1 MKINNLPNFKL
12 RSLEGVSEEFLNL
25 GIADFHSAVSYVG
38 EIPYGRTSD
47 RSNYK
52 LVLKEGIGTCST
64 KHALLA
70 QLCIEQEVNEI
81 SLVIGMYRMNEINT
95 PGVGAVLNSHN
106 LEYIPEAH
114 CYLDYDNNRFDFTR
128 ISVTSEPIQEFLVE
142 KIINP
147 EDIGEHKTNFH
158 KEFLK
163 QWIEKEKLSCDFEHL
178 WKIREDCIKALS
190 NQ

>member
-12 RSLEGVSEEFLNL
+12 RSLKGVSYEFVNL

-38 EIPYGRTSD
+38 ELPYGRTSD
-47 RSNYK
+47 RSDYR
-52 LVLKEGIGTCST
+52 LVLTEGIGTCST

-70 QLCIEQEVNEI
+70 QLCLEQDINEI
-81 SLVIGMYRMNEINT
+81 SLVIGMYKMNELNT
-95 PGVGAVLNSHN
+95 PGVGAVLSLHN

-114 CYLDYDNNRFDFTR
+114 CYLNYDNNRFDFTR
-128 ISVTSEPIQEFLVE
+128 MLVGSVPIQEFLVE

-147 EDIGEHKTNFH
+147 EDIGEYKVNFH
-158 KEFLK
+158 KRFIK
-163 QWIEKEKLSCDFEHL
+163 QWKEEEKLSFDFEQL

-190 NQ
+190 KQ